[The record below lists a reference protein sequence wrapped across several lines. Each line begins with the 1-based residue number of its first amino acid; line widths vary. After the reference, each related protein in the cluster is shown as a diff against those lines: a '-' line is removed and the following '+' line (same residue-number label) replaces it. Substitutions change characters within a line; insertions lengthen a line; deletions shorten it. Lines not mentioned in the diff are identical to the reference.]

1 MKAILIAA
9 GEGRR
14 MRPLTLTTP
23 KPMIQVLGKPLLEWI
38 IQSLPAAITE
48 IVIVVGYKGE
58 QIKEYFGDR
67 CDGRS
72 IQYVFQEK
80 QLGTGHALHLCR
92 ELVAPGERFLFMFAD
107 DLHSTEAM
115 EKLIARG
122 IGMLAQEHPDPRR
135 FGVLEADREGRVT
148 GIEEKPHQPK
158 SNMVAVG
165 VYLLDSRFFE
175 YPMPLSGRGEYEY
188 AEPLRA
194 MLKDIPVIIEKTPFW
209 HPVGQPEDI
218 DALEGILHK
227 RAGGELKKN
236 PAPVIIIAGGRGT
249 RLPSEEQDKPKCLV
263 EIAGKP
269 ILGWQLDE
277 LRRQGFTD
285 IRLALG
291 YKAEMVIDWLRK
303 SGNEQV
309 GYSVEKEPLGTGG
322 GLKLAAEGITVPFIA
337 FNCDDLADVCFA
349 SLIRHS
355 CGGKYNVITGKS
367 FSGAYT
373 FDSIVCD
380 SDKKVCEFKQRSPE
394 VAEAIVNIGH
404 YYLRPDIFEGTPESF
419 SSEKELF
426 PRLAKEGRLVL
437 HTHTGYWLTAN
448 NAEQIKGTREFF
460 AQQSS

>member
-23 KPMIQVLGKPLLEWI
+23 KPMIRVLGKPLLHWI

-48 IVIVVGYKGE
+48 IVIVIGYKGE

-72 IQYVFQEK
+72 IRYVWQEK

-122 IGMLAQEHPDPRR
+122 IGMLGTEHEDPRR
-135 FGVLEADREGRVT
+135 FGVLEVDSQGRVV
-148 GIEEKPHQPK
+148 GIEEKPQQPK
-158 SNMVAVG
+158 SKMVAVG
-165 VYLLDSRFFE
+165 VYMLDSRFFE

-194 MLKDIPVIIEKTPFW
+194 MLKDVPVMIERTPFW

-218 DALEGILHK
+218 DALERILHE
-227 RAGGELKKN
+227 RAGGGA
-236 PAPVIIIAGGRGT
+236 PTAYATPVIIIAGGRGT
-249 RLPSEEQDKPKCLV
+249 RLPREEQDKPKCLV

-269 ILGWQLDE
+269 ILAWQLEE
-277 LRRQGFTD
+277 LRRQGFNS

-291 YKAEMVIDWLRK
+291 YKAEMVIDWLTT
-303 SGNEQV
+303 SGNTQV
-309 GYSVEKEPLGTGG
+309 QYSVEKEPLGTGG
-322 GLKLAAEGITVPFIA
+322 GLKLAAQGISVPFIA
-337 FNCDDLADVCFA
+337 FNCDDLADVSFA
-349 SLIRHS
+349 ALIRHS
-355 CGGKYNVITGKS
+355 CDGQYNVITGKP

-373 FDSIVCD
+373 FDSVICD
-380 SDKKVCEFKQRSPE
+380 SDKRVREFKQRSPDI
-394 VAEAIVNIGH
+394 AEAIVNIGH
-404 YYLRPDIFEGTPESF
+404 YYLRPDIFEGMPDSF
-419 SSEKELF
+419 SNEKDLF
-426 PRLAKEGRLVL
+426 PRLAKEGKLVL

-448 NAEQIKGTREFF
+448 NAEQIKGTRDFF
-460 AQQSS
+460 AKQ